1 MHVYFKLKVI
11 YVILIKMNQLKI
23 IDVNHLQVN
32 KLDVLQILQLILM
45 FVCKYHKHV
54 YLIWIH

>member
-1 MHVYFKLKVI
+1 MNMHVYFKLKVI

-32 KLDVLQILQLILM
+32 KLDVLQTLQ
-45 FVCKYHKHV
+45 
-54 YLIWIH
+54 